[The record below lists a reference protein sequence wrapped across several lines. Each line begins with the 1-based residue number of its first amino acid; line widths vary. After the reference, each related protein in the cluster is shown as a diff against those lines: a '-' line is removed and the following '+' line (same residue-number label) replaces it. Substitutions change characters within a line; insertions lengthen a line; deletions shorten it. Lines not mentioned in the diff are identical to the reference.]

1 MRRVFLL
8 LPIVFGMCGAAFAQ
22 AAPSDAQALQAIL
35 SEVRALRQDLRISLN
50 RTQTMQILLVRF
62 QLQEGAIARA
72 SDRLNNARQK
82 LLDTHVHQKELALE
96 ARRLEDAL
104 KSAENPQQQM
114 DIQERVKHVKSDLEV
129 AGNIEQQHQTTEIQA
144 EQELRTEQD
153 KLSALEALLD
163 ELIRSLANPV
173 EQSGPNRP

>member
-1 MRRVFLL
+1 
-8 LPIVFGMCGAAFAQ
+8 
-22 AAPSDAQALQAIL
+22 
-35 SEVRALRQDLRISLN
+35 
-50 RTQTMQILLVRF
+50 
-62 QLQEGAIARA
+62 
-72 SDRLNNARQK
+72 
-82 LLDTHVHQKELALE
+82 
-96 ARRLEDAL
+96 
-104 KSAENPQQQM
+104 M

-153 KLSALEALLD
+153 KLSALEALLE

>member
-22 AAPSDAQALQAIL
+22 AAPSDAQALQAL
-35 SEVRALRQDLRISLN
+35 LTEVRALRQDLRISLN

-62 QLQEGAIARA
+62 Q
-72 SDRLNNARQK
+72 LNNARQK

-104 KSAENPQQQM
+104 NSAENPQQRT
-114 DIQERVKHVKSDLEV
+114 DIQERVQHVRSDLEV
-129 AGNIEQQHQTTEIQA
+129 AGNIEQQHQTAEIQV

-153 KLSALEALLD
+153 KLSALEAQLD
-163 ELIRSLANPV
+163 ELIRSMGNPV